1 MKCNLLFIGLLLSG
15 LSFGQRV
22 GVNKSNPTEALD
34 VNGNINL
41 SGTVKANGVAGTAG
55 QVLMST
61 GEGLGWANTSEQYK
75 NFRQYFT
82 TGETLATFSFTVP
95 AGVIQVFIEIWGAGG
110 GGNTGGGG
118 AAGSYRA
125 VLAPV
130 TPGSSFTINT
140 GAAGKGVLVGSLT
153 GGNRSATNGQGSS
166 VVVGANVFLASGGNA
181 ATNSAPGIASE
192 MAYQNPPANF
202 STLTMAGTSGEEG
215 AITNL
220 FFPTSSVT
228 DYNSLY
234 NGGNG
239 GAAYQFAGQQGKG
252 GEYYRYTSGIPT
264 NTVLKVATSAVGF
277 GCGGGGMLSATLPG
291 TQRAAGNGSPG
302 MVIVRW

>member
-1 MKCNLLFIGLLLSG
+1 MKIYLLITGLVWSC
-15 LSFGQRV
+15 FCYAQRI
-22 GVNKSNPTEALD
+22 GVNTSNPSEALD

-41 SGTVKANGVAGTAG
+41 NGTIKANGVAGTAG

-61 GEGLGWANTSEQYK
+61 GEGLGWTNTSGQYK

-95 AGVIQVFIEIWGAGG
+95 AGVTQVFIELWGAGG

-118 AAGSYRA
+118 AAGNYRA

-140 GAAGKGVLVGSLT
+140 GAAGKGAIVGGIT

-181 ATNSAPGIASE
+181 ATNSSPGIGSE
-192 MAYQNPPANF
+192 VAYQNPPANF

-220 FFPTSSVT
+220 FFPTSSAT
-228 DYNSLY
+228 EYNSLY
-234 NGGNG
+234 NGGDG

-252 GEYYRYTSGIPT
+252 GEYYRYNSGFPT
-264 NTVLKVATSAVGF
+264 NTVFRVATSAVGF
-277 GCGGGGMLSATLPG
+277 GCGGGGMLSATIPG